1 MSKILT
7 NCHVSFSKED
17 PQGYRH
23 MYKWIKVYLQREF
36 NKIKYNKDTL
46 TKTDDLYI
54 SGLQQRITDQN
65 DVEKTDGRFYNIQN
79 FIIKIR
85 KKLEMIQTTMEPNLK
100 APYWKENNTKE
111 ILKGT

>member
-1 MSKILT
+1 MKRI
-7 NCHVSFSKED
+7 
-17 PQGYRH
+17 Q
-23 MYKWIKVYLQREF
+23 Q
-36 NKIKYNKDTL
+36 KYNKDTL

-100 APYWKENNTKE
+100 APY
-111 ILKGT
+111 